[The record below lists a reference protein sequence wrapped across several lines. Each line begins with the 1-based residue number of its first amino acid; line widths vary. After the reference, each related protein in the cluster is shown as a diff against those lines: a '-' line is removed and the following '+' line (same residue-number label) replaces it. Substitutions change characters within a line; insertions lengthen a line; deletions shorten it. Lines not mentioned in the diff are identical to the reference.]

1 MNDFVEA
8 EFKGNRREFCSNSE
22 EYPLK
27 INDYIILQVDK
38 GIDLGCVYRIYNL
51 LPPDIILE
59 APLYPI
65 IRKASLEDL
74 TKLALNRQKEELAK
88 PIAKTLIKKH
98 LLAMKLSD
106 VEYQL
111 DANKIT
117 FYFTADERVDF
128 RELVKDL
135 AQQFKA
141 RIELRQINT
150 REEARKIGGCGKC
163 GLPLCCTTCLVK
175 DFKPIS
181 TQHAKDQL
189 LSTNPTKLTGMCG
202 RLRCCLRY
210 ELPMYQ
216 DELKQYPELEAI
228 IKTPAGE
235 AVVDKIDIFSKS
247 VYLRYKDDIIEA
259 LPLKDV
265 QQFLLNQ

>member
-1 MNDFVEA
+1 MNDFIEV
-8 EFKGNRREFCSNSE
+8 EFKGNRREFCTNPE
-22 EYPLK
+22 EYPLQ
-27 INDYIILQVDK
+27 INDYVIMRADK
-38 GIDLGCVYRIYNL
+38 GIDIGRVYRINDV
-51 LPPDIILE
+51 LPADFVANE
-59 APLYPI
+59 PLFPVV
-65 IRKASLEDL
+65 RKAVSEDL
-74 TKLALNRQKEELAK
+74 KQLCLNRQREEFAK
-88 PIAKTLIKKH
+88 PIAKQLFKKH
-98 LLAMKLSD
+98 QLNMKLSD

-141 RIELRQINT
+141 RIELRQINS
-150 REEARKIGGCGKC
+150 REEARKIGGWGKC
-163 GLPLCCTTCLVK
+163 GLPLCCTTCLMK

-181 TQHAKDQL
+181 TQHAKEQL
-189 LSTNPTKLTGMCG
+189 LSTNPSKLTGMCG

-216 DELKQYPELEAI
+216 DELKHYPEMEAV

-235 AVVDKIDIFSKS
+235 AVVDKIDIFNKF

-259 LPLKDV
+259 LPLEDV
-265 QQFLLNQ
+265 QRLLTNQ